1 MTVVLALVAG
11 LAAMLLLERT
21 TRPTFAQP
29 VLDRENYRG
38 HHLPT
43 ASGLLLVAAVIA
55 VDGARTL
62 LGLVGLGDADTA
74 APRIAVL
81 VAVVAFGFL
90 GLADDLLGD
99 AHDRGLKGH
108 VGAALKG
115 RVTTGFVKL
124 GGGAAVAL
132 VVAGAVDGDRP
143 GRVLVDAAVIA
154 LAANMGNLF
163 DRAPGRTLKVGLLAA
178 VPLLV
183 VAGTAATGVALAVVV
198 GAALGLLPADLRE
211 RSMLGDTGA
220 NALGAAVGVATVL
233 TASFGV
239 RIGVAVALLAL
250 TLLSEKVSFSKVIA
264 AVPPL
269 RALDHLGRLRLP
281 AETAR

>member
-1 MTVVLALVAG
+1 MTVVLALLAG
-11 LAAMLLLERT
+11 LVAALVLERT
-21 TRPTFAQP
+21 TRATFAQP

-43 ASGLLLVAAVIA
+43 AAGLLLVAAVVA
-55 VDGARTL
+55 VDGGRTA

-74 APRIAVL
+74 APRTAVL
-81 VAVVAFGFL
+81 LAVVAFGFL

-99 AHDRGLKGH
+99 AHDRGLAGH
-108 VGAALKG
+108 VRAARRG

-124 GGGAAVAL
+124 GGGASVAL
-132 VVAGAVDGDRP
+132 VIAGAIDGDRP
-143 GRVLVDAAVIA
+143 GRVVVDAALIA

-163 DRAPGRTLKVGLLAA
+163 DRAPGRTLKVGLVAA

-198 GAALGLLPADLRE
+198 GAGLGLLPGDLRE

-220 NALGAAVGVATVL
+220 NAFGAALGVATVL
-233 TASFGV
+233 TAAP
-239 RIGVAVALLAL
+239 AVLAGAALALLAL
-250 TLLSEKVSFSKVIA
+250 TLVSEVVSFSRVIN
-264 AVPPL
+264 AVAPL
-269 RALDHLGRLRLP
+269 RTLDGLGRLRL
-281 AETAR
+281 EEGR

>member
-1 MTVVLALVAG
+1 MTVVLALLAG
-11 LAAMLLLERT
+11 LVAALVLERT
-21 TRPTFAQP
+21 TRATFAQP

-43 ASGLLLVAAVIA
+43 AAGLLLVAAVVA
-55 VDGARTL
+55 VDGGRTA

-74 APRIAVL
+74 APRTAVL
-81 VAVVAFGFL
+81 LAVVAFGFL

-99 AHDRGLKGH
+99 AHDRGLAGH
-108 VGAALKG
+108 VRAARRG

-124 GGGAAVAL
+124 GGGASVAL
-132 VVAGAVDGDRP
+132 VIAGAIDGDRP
-143 GRVLVDAAVIA
+143 GRVVVDAALIA

-163 DRAPGRTLKVGLLAA
+163 DRAPGRTLKVGLVAA

-198 GAALGLLPADLRE
+198 GAGLGLLPGDLRE

-220 NALGAAVGVATVL
+220 NAFGAALGVATVL
-233 TASFGV
+233 TAAPAV
-239 RIGVAVALLAL
+239 RAGAALALLAL
-250 TLLSEKVSFSKVIA
+250 TLVSEVVSFSRVIN
-264 AVPPL
+264 AVAPL
-269 RALDHLGRLRLP
+269 RTLDGLGRLRL
-281 AETAR
+281 EEGR

>member
-1 MTVVLALVAG
+1 MTVVAALVAG
-11 LAAMLLLERT
+11 LVAALVLERT
-21 TRPTFAQP
+21 TRATFALP

-55 VDGARTL
+55 VDGGRTIG
-62 LGLVGLGDADTA
+62 GLVGLGDAETA
-74 APRIAVL
+74 PARVAVL

-99 AHDRGLKGH
+99 GGDRGLKGH
-108 VGAALKG
+108 IRAALAG

-124 GGGAAVAL
+124 GGGASVAL
-132 VVAGAVDGDRP
+132 VLAGAIVGDEP
-143 GRVLVDAAVIA
+143 GRVLLDAALIA

-163 DRAPGRTLKVGLLAA
+163 DRAPGRTLKVGLAGS

-183 VAGTAATGVALAVVV
+183 LAGTAAPGVALGVVV
-198 GAALGLLPADLRE
+198 GAALGLLPSDLRE
-211 RSMLGDTGA
+211 RSMMGDTGA
-220 NALGAAVGVATVL
+220 NALGAAVGVTTVL
-233 TASFGV
+233 TVAPSTRAIVAGV
-239 RIGVAVALLAL
+239 LLVL
-250 TLLSEKVSFSKVIA
+250 TLLSEVVSFSRVIA

-269 RALDHLGRLRLP
+269 RLLDGLGRLRPEP
-281 AETAR
+281 AS

>member
-1 MTVVLALVAG
+1 MSLVVCALLG
-11 LAAMLLLERT
+11 LAATVALERAM
-21 TRPTFAQP
+21 RPTFAQP

-55 VDGARTL
+55 AAGVRTL
-62 LGLVGLGDADTA
+62 LFLAGWDDAEVTGVDLVML
-74 APRIAVL
+74 
-81 VAVVAFGFL
+81 AVVGAFGFL

-108 VGAALKG
+108 VGAAVRG
-115 RVTTGFVKL
+115 RVTTGFLKL

-132 VVAGAVDGDRP
+132 VVAFARDGDRP
-143 GRVLVDAAVIA
+143 GWVLVDAAVIA

-163 DRAPGRTLKVGLLAA
+163 DRAPGRTLKVGLIAS

-183 VAGTAATGVALAVVV
+183 VAGVDASGVALAVVV
-198 GAALGLLPADLRE
+198 GAALGLLPSDLAE

-220 NALGAAVGVATVL
+220 NALGAALGLATICVAT
-233 TASFGV
+233 TGV
-239 RIGVAVALLAL
+239 RLGVAVVLLAL
-250 TLLSEKVSFSKVIA
+250 TLVSEVVSFSRVIA

-269 RALDHLGRLRLP
+269 RVLDHLGRLRP
-281 AETAR
+281 EDPT

>member
-11 LAAMLLLERT
+11 LVATLLLERT
-21 TRPTFAQP
+21 SRPTFAQP

-43 ASGLLLVAAVIA
+43 AAGLLLVAAVIA

-124 GGGAAVAL
+124 GGGVAVAL

-163 DRAPGRTLKVGLLAA
+163 DRAPGRTLKVGLVAS

-198 GAALGLLPADLRE
+198 GAGLGLLPADLRE

-220 NALGAAVGVATVL
+220 NAFGAAIGVATVL
-233 TASFGV
+233 TATPAV
-239 RIGVAVALLAL
+239 RVGVAVALLAL
-250 TLLSEKVSFSKVIA
+250 TLVSEVVSFSRVIA

-269 RALDHLGRLRLP
+269 RVLDDLGRLP
-281 AETAR
+281 AEARS